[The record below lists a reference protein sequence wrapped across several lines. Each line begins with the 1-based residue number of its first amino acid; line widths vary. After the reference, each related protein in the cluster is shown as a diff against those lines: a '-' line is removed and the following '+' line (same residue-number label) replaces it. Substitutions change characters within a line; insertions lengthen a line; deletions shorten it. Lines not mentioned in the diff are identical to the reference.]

1 MKFRFAL
8 RIEGGAGE
16 MALCLLTELGL
27 IRHTLR
33 QEQPY
38 IMYSCST
45 LTEATGRGGSFSF
58 LLELAQ
64 V

>member
-1 MKFRFAL
+1 MKFQFAL
-8 RIEGGAGE
+8 SIEGGARE
-16 MALCLLTELGL
+16 VTLCLLTELGL

-45 LTEATGRGGSFSF
+45 LTEATGR
-58 LLELAQ
+58 
-64 V
+64 

>member
-1 MKFRFAL
+1 MPSVRLLTGHWSLMKFQFAL
-8 RIEGGAGE
+8 SIEGGARE
-16 MALCLLTELGL
+16 VTLCLLTELGL

-45 LTEATGRGGSFSF
+45 LTEATGR
-58 LLELAQ
+58 
-64 V
+64 